1 MNAVMAAQHNPLPRA
16 EARIDLDAIR
26 YNVDHLVRLAG
37 HTGAQTMAVV
47 KADGYGH
54 GAVAVG
60 NAALAAGASWLG
72 VASVD
77 EALAL
82 RDAGIQARVF
92 CWLHTV
98 DDNFAPAV
106 AAGIHLSVSSLRQLW
121 AVNSAARA
129 VGTAA
134 RVHLKIDTGLTRSGC
149 QPADWPV
156 LVEAAA
162 TAHQEGTV
170 EIAAVWSHLANAD
183 EPGHASM
190 DSQAARLDEAY
201 KTALN
206 AGLHPIRHL
215 ANSAATLTRPDLHF
229 DLVRPGI
236 AIYGLNPVP
245 GSANLRPAM
254 TFRSSVSLAR
264 RVPAGE
270 AVSYGHTWTADSDTT
285 LALIPVGYADGVP
298 RSLSG
303 RMEVWLGGRRRPV
316 VGRICM
322 DQLIVDCGDDSIAD
336 GDEVILFGPGD
347 HGEPTAREWADL
359 TGTIDYEIVTNMYRP
374 RVRRGYVGG
383 NR

>member
-1 MNAVMAAQHNPLPRA
+1 MADQHNPLPRA
-16 EARIDLDAIR
+16 EVRIDLDAVKH
-26 YNVDHLVRLAG
+26 NVELLTRLAVRS
-37 HTGAQTMAVV
+37 GAQTMAVV

-77 EALAL
+77 EALEL
-82 RDAGIQARVF
+82 RAAGIQGRIF

-98 DDNFAPAV
+98 DDNFGPAV

-129 VGTAA
+129 VGTEA
-134 RVHLKIDTGLTRSGC
+134 RIHLKIDTGLTRGGC
-149 QPADWPV
+149 QPADWPA

-162 TAHQEGTV
+162 SAHDEGTV

-183 EPGHASM
+183 EPGHPSV
-190 DSQAARLDEAY
+190 DVQAARLDEAY
-201 KTALN
+201 KIALD

-236 AIYGLNPVP
+236 AVYGLNPVP
-245 GSANLRPAM
+245 GTADLKPAM

-270 AVSYGHTWTADSDTT
+270 SVSYGHTWTAEKDTT
-285 LALIPVGYADGVP
+285 LALVPVGYADGVP
-298 RSLSG
+298 RSLSN
-303 RMEVWLGGRRRPV
+303 RMDVWLGGTRRPI
-316 VGRICM
+316 VGRVCM
-322 DQLIVDCGDDSIAD
+322 DQIVVDCGDDPITD
-336 GDEVILFGPGD
+336 GDEVVLFGPGD
-347 HGEPTAREWADL
+347 HGEPTAREWADK
-359 TGTIDYEIVTNMYRP
+359 TGTIDYEIVTGMYRP
-374 RVRRGYVGG
+374 RVRRTYIGG
-383 NR
+383 SR